1 MITMPQKISP
11 VNGGTMRVNQSRQ
24 HSAAAPAAYAG
35 ESFDK
40 VTLSAR
46 EGEDSR
52 KLELQSKL
60 SQEVRTATTT
70 GTLANLRQQVQ
81 AGEYRVDASSIAK
94 KMLLL
99 GEV

>member
-1 MITMPQKISP
+1 MISMPQKIGQVSSP
-11 VNGGTMRVNQSRQ
+11 VRVNQPRA
-24 HSAAAPAAYAG
+24 HAPAAGAAHGG

-46 EGEDSR
+46 EGEDSH

-70 GTLANLRQQVQ
+70 GTLAALRQQVQ
-81 AGEYRVDASSIAK
+81 AGEYKIDAASIAK
-94 KMLLL
+94 KLLLL

>member
-1 MITMPQKISP
+1 MIGMPQKIGSVNSP
-11 VNGGTMRVNQSRQ
+11 MRVSQPRA
-24 HSAAAPAAYAG
+24 HTPAPAPSHGG

-52 KLELQSKL
+52 RLEIQSKL

-70 GTLANLRQQVQ
+70 GALSALRQQVQ
-81 AGEYRVDASSIAK
+81 AGEYKIDAASIAK
-94 KMLLL
+94 RLLLL

>member
-11 VNGGTMRVNQSRQ
+11 VNSGALRVSQSRQ
-24 HSAAAPAAYAG
+24 HSAAAPASHAG
-35 ESFDK
+35 ESFDR

-52 KLELQSKL
+52 KLEIQSKL

-70 GTLANLRQQVQ
+70 GTLAHLRQQVES
-81 AGEYRVDASSIAK
+81 GEYRIDAESIAK
-94 KMLLL
+94 KLLLL